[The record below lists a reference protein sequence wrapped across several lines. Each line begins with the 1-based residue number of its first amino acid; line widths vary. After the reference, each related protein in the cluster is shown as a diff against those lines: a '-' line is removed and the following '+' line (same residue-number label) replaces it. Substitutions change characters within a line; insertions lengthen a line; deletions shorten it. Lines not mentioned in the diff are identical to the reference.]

1 MKGNRQDRQ
10 KGSFSMSVNIPLALA
25 NIQYQTLGLLL
36 DRDTTASAND
46 ATGSSFLDMLNS
58 LGGIGGSDT
67 SLDATGL
74 LSTGATSSLDNLFG
88 DGSNLL
94 LQAFNARETS
104 YSKELSRLE
113 GMQDD
118 VADLST
124 TAKSLQ
130 TVTADS
136 SSSDDIKA
144 ALQNFVRQYNAWDTE
159 FDADVATGGDLQD
172 SQPANMARFSML
184 RDVNDIFNGRGNGGL
199 DNGMSALGIEVGTDG
214 QIAFDTTKFDQA
226 MATDKTAAVKTINN
240 MAQSLSRDADS
251 LVSDGT
257 PLTNRID
264 RLEDALGFIDEN
276 KPSIE
281 AQASAAAMYQSMLR
295 L

>member
-1 MKGNRQDRQ
+1 MMGNRQDRQ

-144 ALQNFVRQYNAWDTE
+144 ALQNFVRQYNVWDTE

-184 RDVNDIFNGRGNGGL
+184 RDVNDIFNGQGNGGL

-214 QIAFDTTKFDQA
+214 QIAFDTTRFDQA
-226 MATDKTAAVKTINN
+226 MADKTAAVKTINN

>member
-1 MKGNRQDRQ
+1 
-10 KGSFSMSVNIPLALA
+10 MSVNIPLALA

-144 ALQNFVRQYNAWDTE
+144 ALQNFVRQYNVWDTE

-184 RDVNDIFNGRGNGGL
+184 RDVNDIFNGQGNGGL

-214 QIAFDTTKFDQA
+214 QIAFDTTRFDQA
-226 MATDKTAAVKTINN
+226 MADKTAAVKTINN

>member
-1 MKGNRQDRQ
+1 
-10 KGSFSMSVNIPLALA
+10 MSVNIPLALA

-36 DRDTTASAND
+36 DRGTTTSAND
-46 ATGSSFLDMLNS
+46 ANGASFLDMLDS
-58 LGGIGGSDT
+58 LGGISDSDT
-67 SLDATGL
+67 ALSDKGV
-74 LSTGATSSLDNLFG
+74 LSTGSTSALDNFFG

-104 YSKELSRLE
+104 YSKELARLDE
-113 GMQDD
+113 MQDEI
-118 VADLST
+118 ADLSA

-130 TVTADS
+130 AITTDS
-136 SSSDDIKA
+136 SNADIKS
-144 ALQNFVRQYNAWDTE
+144 ALQDFVQQYNAWDTE
-159 FDADVATGGDLQD
+159 FDADVGTGGKLQD

-199 DNGMSALGIEVGTDG
+199 GSGMSELGIEVGADG
-214 QIAFDTTKFDQA
+214 QIRFDTAKFDQA
-226 MATDKTAAVKTINN
+226 MATDKTAAVKTIIN
-240 MAQSLSRDADS
+240 MAQSMSRDADS
-251 LVSDGT
+251 LASDGK
-257 PLTNRID
+257 PLANRID